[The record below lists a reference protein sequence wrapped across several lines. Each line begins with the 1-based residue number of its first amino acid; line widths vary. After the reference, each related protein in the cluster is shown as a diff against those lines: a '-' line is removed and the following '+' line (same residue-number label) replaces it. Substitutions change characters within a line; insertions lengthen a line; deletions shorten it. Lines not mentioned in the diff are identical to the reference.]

1 MKRLHLYLLL
11 SMGLSVSTAAYTS
24 PLYVSGNTADQTLT
38 SGGGDGSGSYT
49 VGNSVGNGVPNLN
62 SLPNLFT
69 AFSDVWNFTLADN
82 ADLWTSVVANN
93 SVIPARYNNQG
104 HQISP
109 AKTINIADG
118 SLGFQLEKQADATN
132 IWNNVPGFFETSSS
146 ASYDFLVSGNYRF
159 LVTGTVNGTS
169 GKGSYGFNVNV
180 YDPVFL
186 LNASPTTVPTPQT
199 WALLLVGGTILI
211 GFQMRRNNLSQDSM
225 LLAA

>member
-1 MKRLHLYLLL
+1 
-11 SMGLSVSTAAYTS
+11 MGLSVSTAAYTS
-24 PLYVSGNTADQTLT
+24 PLYVSGNPADQALT

-69 AFSDVWNFTLADN
+69 AFSDVWNFTLADS

-93 SVIPARYNNQG
+93 SVIPARYP
-104 HQISP
+104 SP
-109 AKTINIADG
+109 AKSINIADG
-118 SLGFQLEKQADATN
+118 SLGFQLEKQVDATN
-132 IWNNVPGFFETSSS
+132 IWNNVPGFFDTSSS

-180 YDPVFL
+180 YDPISL

-211 GFQMRRNNLSQDSM
+211 GFQMRRNSLTQDSM